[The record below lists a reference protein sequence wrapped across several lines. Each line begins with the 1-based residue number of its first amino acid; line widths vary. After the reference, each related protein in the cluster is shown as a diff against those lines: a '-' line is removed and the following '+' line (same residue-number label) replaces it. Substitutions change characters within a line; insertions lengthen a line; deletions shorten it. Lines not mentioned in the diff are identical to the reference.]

1 LPIFED
7 PLVKPLIESGGHI
20 YNSTVISSFFKL
32 EFKLK

>member
-20 YNSTVISSFFKL
+20 YDSTVISSNF
-32 EFKLK
+32 

>member
-20 YNSTVISSFFKL
+20 CDSTFISSNF
-32 EFKLK
+32 